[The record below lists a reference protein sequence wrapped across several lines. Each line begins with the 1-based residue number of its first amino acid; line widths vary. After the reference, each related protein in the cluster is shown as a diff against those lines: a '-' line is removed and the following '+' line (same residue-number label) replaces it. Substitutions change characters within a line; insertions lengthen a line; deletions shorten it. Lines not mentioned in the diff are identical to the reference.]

1 MIFLSMIFLSIY
13 RHLTKNS
20 GLGKGME
27 SAAAA
32 TDDDMRCDFGR
43 SDASSTPYFLAV
55 SLSSEARFVCGLLFS
70 LRPQF
75 PLLDGGRPAASL
87 LLEAGASSPS
97 FPRRPSNIREAVP
110 VSLCVAHS
118 RLF

>member
-1 MIFLSMIFLSIY
+1 
-13 RHLTKNS
+13 
-20 GLGKGME
+20 ME

-32 TDDDMRCDFGR
+32 IDDDMRCDFGGPP
-43 SDASSTPYFLAV
+43 TIIY
-55 SLSSEARFVCGLLFS
+55 SLFPSLFTLYISHPRPVLFAAFS

-75 PLLDGGRPAASL
+75 PLLDGGRPAAFSFY
-87 LLEAGASSPS
+87 LEAGASSSS